1 MTYSKKITNTVKGGS
16 AFRQHNGQAQRPPTW
31 GMGVRRWYGQPSP
44 FAFPTNSSNQQ
55 IRLFPRDQILLMK
68 IDDIKELT
76 PEVRMALSGRIT
88 PAEFRMMTPGIQLA
102 WNPNVPRTPHIPF
115 GVTAHMLLVQLLKAK
130 LVDLEVL
137 VVQRR
142 KAQTTLIIDIEVY
155 HHPEIE
161 EIKLEDTEV
170 HPLIKITYICNK

>member
-115 GVTAHMLLVQLLKAK
+115 WGNSPYAARATSKNQT
-130 LVDLEVL
+130 
-137 VVQRR
+137 RR
-142 KAQTTLIIDIEVY
+142 SRSSSRSPGGAAARSPSRSPRGTSRSPRGTSRS
-155 HHPEIE
+155 PRG
-161 EIKLEDTEV
+161 TSR
-170 HPLIKITYICNK
+170 NKP